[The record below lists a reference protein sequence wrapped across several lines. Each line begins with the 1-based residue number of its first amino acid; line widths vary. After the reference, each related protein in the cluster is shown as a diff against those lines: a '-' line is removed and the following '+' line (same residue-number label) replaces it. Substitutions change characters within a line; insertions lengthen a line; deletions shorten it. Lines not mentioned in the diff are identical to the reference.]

1 MIVDKMTVIGLG
13 LIGGS
18 ICSAVKKYGL
28 AGEVVGFDTDSG
40 AREYAEKNGFVDNC
54 LESLNQKNDS
64 GLVVVEMLE
73 V

>member
-28 AGEVVGFDTDSG
+28 AGEVVGDYSLRLK
-40 AREYAEKNGFVDNC
+40 RELGGDRLWVTAYA
-54 LESLNQKNDS
+54 NDAPC
-64 GLVVVEMLE
+64 
-73 V
+73 